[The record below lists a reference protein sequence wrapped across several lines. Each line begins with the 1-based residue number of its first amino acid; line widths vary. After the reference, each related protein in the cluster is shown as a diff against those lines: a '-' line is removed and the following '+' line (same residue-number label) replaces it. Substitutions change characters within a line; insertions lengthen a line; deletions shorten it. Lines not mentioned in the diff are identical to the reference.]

1 VVRETTT
8 DLTGRVVEQFAYRKE
23 EGVVGSVPDTVVPDD
38 TRRAELLGNFAIPVA
53 KESENTVIGVLGL
66 KRALGQAR

>member
-1 VVRETTT
+1 MKEFANR
-8 DLTGRVVEQFAYRKE
+8 DEQ
-23 EGVVGSVPDTVVPDD
+23 GVVGSVPDTVVPDD

-66 KRALGQAR
+66 KRACGQARRRGMKGDTGG